1 MQLKCSKCQKII
13 SISEDKLPKDKE
25 KAMLKCPS
33 CQQILVFQIPP
44 SLRKPAVQADKT
56 IITEFAEKPKVS
68 NPRLFNAAENCEYK
82 LKAGKNI
89 LGRDADISIAG
100 DRYISRKHCLI
111 EIAEK
116 HHDLHCILTDDGSIS
131 ESGEPSTNGT
141 FYNETRLTRYDKF
154 YLNHNDK
161 IRIGHTELIF
171 LVDSPANA

>member
-13 SISEDKLPKDKE
+13 NLPEDKLPKDKE

-33 CQQILVFQIPP
+33 CQQIIVFLIPP
-44 SLRKPAVQADKT
+44 ALRKPEVRADKT
-56 IITEFAEKPKVS
+56 IITEIAAKPKFS
-68 NPRLFNAAENCEYK
+68 NPRLFNAADNSEYK
-82 LKAGKNI
+82 LKSGKNI
-89 LGRDADISIAG
+89 LGRDADISING

-111 EIAEK
+111 EIIEK
-116 HHDLHCILTDDGSIS
+116 NNDLRCILTDDGSIS

-141 FYNETRLTRYDKF
+141 FYNDTRVTRFDKF

-171 LVDSPANA
+171 MTDSTAAQ